1 MLLFGLVAHLCVL
14 ASTKGIV
21 ITAAIAIGIIGAS
34 IAIWAI
40 PQQNPTATNITD
52 EEGAAADAANLPAD
66 NLSFVY
72 TAHTSSV
79 TEVDYA
85 FERWADGEISIDEA
99 NAEIDKAASQV
110 DDLRKR
116 VDTPGVP
123 AEWQES
129 YGLYLQALD
138 KFEAYLNEMKSII
151 NSDDPLDKDRLE
163 LETLKSEM
171 DDLVDRAVEAFP
183 T

>member
-1 MLLFGLVAHLCVL
+1 MLLFGLLAHLCVL
-14 ASTKGIV
+14 ASTKGIA
-21 ITAAIAIGIIGAS
+21 ITAAIVIGIIGAS
-34 IAIWAI
+34 AAIWSI

-52 EEGAAADAANLPAD
+52 EEGAAADVANLPAD

-72 TAHTSSV
+72 TQHTTSV

-85 FERWADGEISIDEA
+85 FERWEAGEISLEEM
-99 NAEIDKAASQV
+99 NSEIDGAAAGV
-110 DDLRKR
+110 DDLQKR

-129 YGLYLQALD
+129 YGLYSQALG
-138 KFEAYLNEMKSII
+138 KYEEYLGEMKSIV
-151 NSDDPLDKDRLE
+151 NADDPVEMDRLE

-171 DDLVDRAVEAFP
+171 DALVEQAVGAFP